1 MIRGKGDAEP
11 HARCGQTARLPSRQ
25 RSAAAGR
32 RARACRPDAPS
43 ACPQLVRMASE
54 CSWADPVVELQALM
68 RLTNF
73 AYMTHDHEV
82 AMACSQK
89 AIRMGIG
96 LLRPTSP

>member
-1 MIRGKGDAEP
+1 
-11 HARCGQTARLPSRQ
+11 
-25 RSAAAGR
+25 
-32 RARACRPDAPS
+32 
-43 ACPQLVRMASE
+43 MASE